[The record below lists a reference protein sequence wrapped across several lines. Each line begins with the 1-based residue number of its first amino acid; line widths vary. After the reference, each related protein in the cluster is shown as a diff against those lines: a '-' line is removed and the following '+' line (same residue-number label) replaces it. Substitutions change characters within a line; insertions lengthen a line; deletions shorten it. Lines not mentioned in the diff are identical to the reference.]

1 MKNTMKNAGF
11 ICALLILAAVFS
23 CAAYAAPT
31 GPDSVTV
38 NSTSR
43 RGNTP
48 AVNTSAVA
56 GNVTGLNINI
66 TWVTNSWQ
74 GYFGNISG
82 VIVLDDANNKSMYS
96 WVDASPSGE
105 IYAVRTSNSIAWAN
119 VNCTNLTMVLSEET
133 AMNIESAAKD
143 GINETFNKTSST
155 DFYVGSKRITAG
167 ACSFSQFLYENDA
180 AATQSNF
187 EEILLSDGTY
197 IVYTSIINQNKIGFD
212 NAAHDFQMIVP
223 ENGRN
228 GDSSVTNYYFY
239 VELN

>member
-1 MKNTMKNAGF
+1 MKTADAVCLF
-11 ICALLILAAVFS
+11 LIFAVIFS
-23 CAAYAAPT
+23 FAAYAAPT
-31 GPDSVTV
+31 GPDSLLI

-48 AVNTSAVA
+48 ALNTSAVA

-82 VIVLDDANNKSMYS
+82 VITLDDANNKTMYS

-105 IYAVRTSNSIAWAN
+105 IYAVRTSNSISWATI
-119 VNCTNLTMVLSEET
+119 NCTNISRIASEET
-133 AMNIESAAKD
+133 AMNILATAKD

-155 DFYVGSKRITAG
+155 DFYVGNKRITAG
-167 ACSFSQFLYENDA
+167 SCAFSQFLYENDA
-180 AATQSNF
+180 VATQSNF
-187 EEILLSDGTY
+187 EEILLCDGTY
-197 IVYTSIINQNKIGFD
+197 IIYTSIINQNKVGFD
-212 NAAHDFQMIVP
+212 NLAHDFQMIVP
-223 ENGRN
+223 EDGHN
-228 GDSSVTNYYFY
+228 GDSAVTNYYFY